1 MAKMTESVKEA
12 PEKKDELFRSE
23 KITNSLVKIY
33 EGLSDF
39 LGEISAGI
47 ERANERNRQILKLL
61 PETIYVPEGKN
72 DPNYMIPDETFAS
85 EEDTPPWEETAQPEA
100 QTESP
105 KKEAPKAEPAKPSG
119 EGTVKITLDDIT
131 KVIVTKIKQNRS
143 VNDKIGALVKSY
155 GYKQIREL
163 PEDKYEAF
171 LNDLAQL

>member
-1 MAKMTESVKEA
+1 M
-12 PEKKDELFRSE
+12 
-23 KITNSLVKIY
+23 
-33 EGLSDF
+33 
-39 LGEISAGI
+39 
-47 ERANERNRQILKLL
+47 
-61 PETIYVPEGKN
+61 PEGKN

-105 KKEAPKAEPAKPSG
+105 KKEAPKAEPAKQSG
-119 EGTVKITLDDIT
+119 AGLAKITLDDIT
-131 KVIVTKIKQNRS
+131 KVIVTKIKQNRA